1 MRSPRGV
8 AVSIAAVLLIALS
21 GCGDEDPEDGGRPP
35 VAGPGEGGELAYA
48 LATAPAEVDPLLA
61 SDRSSLLVTRQI
73 HEPLVG
79 TVTGP
84 FGDLRTFQGL
94 AQAYRPSGDRTIWRF
109 ELRPR
114 VRFQDGTPFN
124 AAAVLA
130 NAERWQALARGRRLL
145 GDVIAIDAP
154 TTDLVRFVLAS
165 PDPDFPSR
173 LTAPELGIVSP
184 NAISADHPSR
194 RVTRDE
200 RTGTGPFELRTLTES
215 DALIVRNVDWWG
227 AAFGLGPALD
237 QIEFPVVADVPGRL
251 DLLDAGEVEAADS
264 LDGRAVSE
272 LRQNPLL
279 TVEKPPEGP
288 LIGLER
294 SVRGLRFSHGLPLLS
309 GVWLT
314 TVGVAG

>member
-215 DALIVRNVDWWG
+215 DALVVRNVDWWSALRRHGLRRRRWRPRHGAQDRAFDPACHRSDHEPHAGRRHGEGCTRARRG
-227 AAFGLGPALD
+227 AAQPHRQTSSSPCHRRTG
-237 QIEFPVVADVPGRL
+237 GRT
-251 DLLDAGEVEAADS
+251 AP
-264 LDGRAVSE
+264 RPHR
-272 LRQNPLL
+272 RQNLD
-279 TVEKPPEGP
+279 
-288 LIGLER
+288 
-294 SVRGLRFSHGLPLLS
+294 S
-309 GVWLT
+309 
-314 TVGVAG
+314 